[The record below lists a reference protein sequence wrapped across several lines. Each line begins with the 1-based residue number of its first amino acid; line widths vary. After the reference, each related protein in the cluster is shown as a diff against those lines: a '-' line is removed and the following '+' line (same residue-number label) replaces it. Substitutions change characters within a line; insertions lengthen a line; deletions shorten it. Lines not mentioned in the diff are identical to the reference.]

1 MRINRENIEELLIE
15 VFIHCGCQHEEATV
29 VAHNLVLTE
38 MCGLASHGLR
48 MVSAHADKYRSSV
61 YQYAKPLEIEVET
74 NAFARIN
81 ANGMCGLYSA
91 TRCMEFAIDK
101 CNEWINGNIGTLMRK
116 YNISDERVFRSY
128 LTMYLLMHET
138 ERMYL
143 HLMGKGYIPSP
154 CETVKGSYSIMNEL
168 ILTPSLNPVK
178 QVRRVVSLIPYN
190 KHPERYIFE
199 RNANV
204 ETYSGL
210 LSLAADEGNKEMA
223 VLYRG
228 LATKS
233 MLVGYE
239 QDNKGCLYHTF
250 KDLMMLDYYDKI
262 NKKEKMDPND
272 AARFGL
278 EIPEE
283 TRKKMLTRK

>member
-1 MRINRENIEELLIE
+1 MTIYCDILFLHTSMLVRGFYMSNIIKTKEEL
-15 VFIHCGCQHEEATV
+15 FKTRRC
-29 VAHNLVLTE
+29 
-38 MCGLASHGLR
+38 
-48 MVSAHADKYRSSV
+48 
-61 YQYAKPLEIEVET
+61 LEIFRDEG
-74 NAFARIN
+74 F
-81 ANGMCGLYSA
+81 NGDTLMVAAHRLMPRDKSGFITEYKIKDQGNKPVQYVN
-91 TRCMEFAIDK
+91 RYNRMEFAIDK
-101 CNEWINGNIGTLMRK
+101 CNEWINANIGTLMRK

-154 CETVKGSYSIMNEL
+154 CETVKGSYSVMNEL

-239 QDNKGCLYHTF
+239 TDNKGCLYHTF

-262 NKKEKMDPND
+262 NKKEKLDPND